1 MPLYD
6 VAKGRI
12 SRKTYKRIGVL
23 RDRNLSDLS
32 STNRGLENLLD
43 QLVTIPGG
51 SFLSGDVKA
60 IENIFSIGLTNPNY
74 LNVIGSASFV
84 STPTGGTTAFEPKVT
99 YQNRLDKFRVFAGEP
114 RLDGGNGLSARYYQN
129 DQINFNENSDF
140 VYGTDANTEESEVFL
155 NTTSLGSID
164 SDNFWESGNFE
175 YTNKIHPQSVK
186 ANTGV
191 KWEGYYVPTR
201 SGVSEFNVSSTGYY
215 TMDFQS
221 STYEENENNV
231 PISGIGNTYISA
243 MRVGLT
249 TTINCQFTG
258 NNTIQINDVS
268 DTSPLRTIGIGM
280 TVTGND
286 IDGTPIV
293 EQISINQNA
302 SFGVITLTPES
313 TNSTTKTSG
322 NGNVTFTR
330 KLGERVLK
338 RYSTPV
344 LISFRKYRIR
354 LRFFFPKNEDV
365 RKTIKAFNIDYFQP
379 GSGSFTHLRF
389 NSLYTLGYNFSNA
402 AKGSFNRFDD
412 QSVLFGGTNI
422 YTTPI
427 GLGSRDDSSK
437 YVKIKSR
444 KKVDITYSVK
454 KELGN
459 GDNRSTGIVR
469 QIKSL
474 NTTIG
479 NPIISFGITSQ
490 IEVGNY
496 VFGSGIPDG
505 TRVEK
510 IITNS
515 FIVLNLNPTS
525 TVSSNQL
532 TFINHR
538 GFVRKVTGS
547 CTNGTVTLSG
557 GTKIRAD
564 NPDETTT
571 VTDGQI
577 KMVIIGSDIPSFTQI
592 DSITSVTEF
601 NVVQPDGSSVNFNS
615 TDIFVYQ
622 SRGLK
627 DNSIIEFCDRSGTPP
642 ASLNV
647 KCLRAKVTS
656 GQFINIGPNIT
667 VEQGSTSNIAS
678 SGKLLGSYFGENGI
692 TISSITPN
700 SPAGFDTI
708 VLTSNILAPIP
719 NDSQFTYI
727 SNNGDFTDDRQFCC
741 PPNDTSPPFE
751 ASEEGLITKISS
763 NPQRPNLGIKD
774 GGGHIRFDNLT
785 IFKFSKNTN
794 TGADITGIINDVIN
808 SPITTYDKNIKI
820 KTGTSGEFNILA
832 SSTL

>member
-12 SRKTYKRIGVL
+12 SRKTYKRIGIL
-23 RDRNLSDLS
+23 RDQNLADLS
-32 STNRGLENLLD
+32 SSSRGLENLVD

-60 IENIFSIGLTNPNY
+60 IENIFSIGLTNGNY
-74 LNVIGSASFV
+74 LSVIGSSSFV
-84 STPTGGTTAFEPKVT
+84 STPTGGEAAFEPKIT

-114 RLDGGNGLSARYYQN
+114 RLNGGDGLTARYYQN

-140 VYGTDANTEESEVFL
+140 VYDTNVNTEESEVFL
-155 NTTSLGSID
+155 NTTSLGTID
-164 SDNFWESGNFE
+164 SDNFWEAGNFE

-201 SGVSEFNVSSTGYY
+201 TGITNFRISSTGYY

-221 STYEENENNV
+221 PTYEENANNI
-231 PISGIGNTYISA
+231 PTSGIGNTYVSG

-258 NNTIQINDVS
+258 NNTIVIGDAIR
-268 DTSPLRTIGIGM
+268 LRTIGIGM
-280 TVTGND
+280 TVTGSD
-286 IDGTPIV
+286 INGTPTV
-293 EQISINQNA
+293 EAISQSTGI
-302 SFGVITLTPES
+302 ITLTPES
-313 TNSTTKTSG
+313 GSSTTKTSG
-322 NGNVTFTR
+322 TGNVLFAR
-330 KLGERVLK
+330 KLGEEIISK
-338 RYSTPV
+338 FNTHI
-344 LISFRKYRIR
+344 LIAFQKYRIR
-354 LRFFFPKNEDV
+354 LRFFFPKNVDV
-365 RKTIKAFNIDYFQP
+365 RKTIKSFNVDYLKP
-379 GSGSFTHLRF
+379 GSGSHTHLRF
-389 NSLYTLGYNFSNA
+389 NNLYTLGYNFSDS
-402 AKGSFNRFDD
+402 AKGTFNKFDD
-412 QSVLFGGTNI
+412 QSVLSGGTNI

-427 GLGSRDDSSK
+427 GLGDRNDTSK
-437 YVKIKSR
+437 YVKVKSR

-469 QIKSL
+469 QIKTLS
-474 NTTIG
+474 TTID
-479 NPIISFGITSQ
+479 NPVLTYGITSQ

-496 VFGSGIPDG
+496 VFGTGIPDG
-505 TRVEK
+505 TRIAK
-510 IITNS
+510 IITNE
-515 FIVLNLNPTS
+515 FIILDSNPTS
-525 TVSSNQL
+525 SVASNELTV
-532 TFINHR
+532 INHR

-547 CTNGTVTLSG
+547 CTSGTVTLSG
-557 GTKIRAD
+557 GTKIRDD
-564 NPDETTT
+564 NPNEKTTI
-571 VTDGQI
+571 TDGQVG
-577 KMVIIGSDIPSFTQI
+577 MVIIGSNIPSFTKI
-592 DSITSVTEF
+592 DSITSVTQF
-601 NVVQPDGSSVNFNS
+601 NVGSAVNFNS

-627 DNSIIEFCDRSGTPP
+627 DNSIKKFCDRIGTPP
-642 ASLNV
+642 ATLNV

-656 GQFINIGPNIT
+656 GQFINIGSNVT
-667 VEQGSTSNIAS
+667 VVAGSTSNIAQ
-678 SGKLLGSYFGENGI
+678 SGILLGSYFGEDGI

-719 NDSQFTYI
+719 DDSQFTYI
-727 SNNGDFTDDRQFCC
+727 SNNGDFTDDRQLCC

-774 GGGHIRFDNLT
+774 GGGHIKFDNLT
-785 IFKFSKNTN
+785 IFKFAKNTT
-794 TGADITGIINDVIN
+794 TGADITGIINNVIN
-808 SPITTYDKNIKI
+808 DPTTTYDRNLQI
-820 KTGTSGEFNILA
+820 KTETSGTFNILV

>member
-32 STNRGLENLLD
+32 SPSRGLENLLD
-43 QLVTIPGG
+43 QLVTIDG

-60 IENIFSIGLTNPNY
+60 IENIFSIGLTNANY

-84 STPTGGTTAFEPKVT
+84 STPTGGEAAFEPKIT
-99 YQNRLDKFRVFAGEP
+99 YQNRLDKFKVFAGEP
-114 RLDGGNGLSARYYQN
+114 RLNGGNGLTARYYQN

-140 VYGTDANTEESEVFL
+140 VYDTNVNTEESEVFL
-155 NTTSLGSID
+155 NTTSLGAID
-164 SDNFWESGNFE
+164 SDNFWEAGNFE

-191 KWEGYYVPTR
+191 KWEGYYIPTR
-201 SGVSEFNVSSTGYY
+201 TGQTRFQISSTGYY

-221 STYEENENNV
+221 PTYEENADNV
-231 PISGIGNTYISA
+231 PISGIGNTYVSA

-249 TTINCQFTG
+249 TTINCSFTG
-258 NNTIQINDVS
+258 TNSIAIGDATR
-268 DTSPLRTIGIGM
+268 LRTIGVGM
-280 TVTGND
+280 TVTGSD
-286 IDGTPIV
+286 INGTPTV
-293 EQISINQNA
+293 ESINRTSGA
-302 SFGVITLTPES
+302 IVLTPES
-313 TNSTTKTSG
+313 GNSNSTGKTSG
-322 NGNVTFTR
+322 SGNVLFAR
-330 KLGERVLK
+330 ELGKTVTQHFD
-338 RYSTPV
+338 TPI
-344 LISFRKYRIR
+344 LIAFQKYRIR
-354 LRFFFPKNEDV
+354 LRFFFPKNVDV
-365 RKTIKAFNIDYFQP
+365 RKTTKAFFIDYLSP
-379 GSGSFTHLRF
+379 GSTTFAHLRF
-389 NSLYTLGYNFSNA
+389 NNLYTLGYDFSDS
-402 AKGSFNRFDD
+402 AKGNFNKFDD

-427 GLGSRDDSSK
+427 GIGSRNESSK
-437 YVKIKSR
+437 YVKVKSR

-454 KELGN
+454 RELGN

-469 QIKSL
+469 QIKILS
-474 NTTIG
+474 TVVD
-479 NPIISFGITSQ
+479 NPVISYGITSQ

-496 VFGSGIPDG
+496 VFGTGIPDG
-505 TRVEK
+505 ARIAKLV
-510 IITNS
+510 TNQ
-515 FIVLNLNPTS
+515 FIVLDSNPTS
-525 TVSSNQL
+525 SVTSNQL

-547 CTNGTVTLSG
+547 CSNGTVTLSG
-557 GTKIRAD
+557 GTQIKSSD
-564 NPDETTT
+564 PGSLTTI
-571 VTDGQI
+571 TDGQVG
-577 KMVIIGSDIPSFTQI
+577 MVIIGSGIPSFTKI
-592 DSITSVTEF
+592 DSITSVTQF
-601 NVVQPDGSSVNFNS
+601 NVVEPNGSSVNFSS

-627 DNSIIEFCDRSGTPP
+627 DNSIIEFCDRSQTPPP

-656 GQFINIGPNIT
+656 GQFINIGRNVT

-692 TISSITPN
+692 SISSITPN

-719 NDSQFTYI
+719 DDSQFTYI
-727 SNNGDFTDDRQFCC
+727 SNSGVYTDDRQLCC

-763 NPQRPNLGIKD
+763 NPQRPNLGIQD
-774 GGGHIRFDNLT
+774 GGGHIKFDNLT
-785 IFKFSKNTN
+785 LFKFAKNTN
-794 TGADITGIINDVIN
+794 TGADITGIINNVIN
-808 SPITTYDKNIKI
+808 DPVTTYDKNIQI
-820 KTGTSGEFNILA
+820 KTETSGTFNILA
-832 SSTL
+832 SSTP

>member
-12 SRKTYKRIGVL
+12 SRKTYKRLGIL
-23 RDRNLSDLS
+23 RDQNLADLS
-32 STNRGLENLLD
+32 SPSRGLENLLD

-51 SFLSGDVKA
+51 SFLSNDVKA
-60 IENIFSIGLTNPNY
+60 IENIFSIGLTNGNY
-74 LNVIGSASFV
+74 LSVIGSASFV
-84 STPTGGTTAFEPKVT
+84 STPTGGETAFEPKIT

-114 RLDGGNGLSARYYQN
+114 RLNGGDGLTAKYYQN
-129 DQINFNENSDF
+129 DQINFNTHADF
-140 VYGTDANTEESEVFL
+140 VYDTNVNTEESEVFL
-155 NTTSLGSID
+155 NTTNLGTIEP
-164 SDNFWESGNFE
+164 DNFWEVGNFE

-201 SGVSEFNVSSTGYY
+201 TGKAIFRISSTGYY

-221 STYEENENNV
+221 PTYEENANNV
-231 PISGIGNTYISA
+231 PISGIGNTYISTA
-243 MRVGLT
+243 RVGLT

-258 NNTIQINDVS
+258 NNTIVIGDAIR
-268 DTSPLRTIGIGM
+268 LRTIGVGM
-280 TVTGND
+280 TVTGSD
-286 IDGTPIV
+286 INGTPTV
-293 EQISINQNA
+293 EVISRSTGI
-302 SFGVITLTPES
+302 ITLTPES
-313 TNSTTKTSG
+313 GNSTTKTSG
-322 NGNVTFTR
+322 TGNVLFAR
-330 KLGERVLK
+330 EIGEIVHQDFE
-338 RYSTPV
+338 TPV
-344 LISFRKYRIR
+344 LIAFQKYRIR
-354 LRFFFPKNEDV
+354 LRFFFPKNIDV
-365 RKTIKAFNIDYFQP
+365 RKTTKSFNFDYFQP
-379 GSGSFTHLRF
+379 GFGNYTDLRF
-389 NSLYTLGYNFSNA
+389 NYLYTLGYDFSDS
-402 AKGSFNRFDD
+402 AKGSFNKFDD
-412 QSVLFGGTNI
+412 QSVLSGGTNL

-427 GLGSRDDSSK
+427 GIGSRDDNSK
-437 YVKIKSR
+437 YVKIKST

-469 QIKSL
+469 QIKTLS
-474 NTTIG
+474 TTA
-479 NPIISFGITSQ
+479 NDPVLSFGITSQ

-496 VFGSGIPDG
+496 VFGTDIPDG
-505 TRVEK
+505 TRIAK
-510 IITNS
+510 IITNQFVILDS
-515 FIVLNLNPTS
+515 NPTS

-547 CTNGTVTLSG
+547 CTSGTVTLSG

-564 NPDETTT
+564 NPDSNTLN
-571 VTDGQI
+571 TDGQEE
-577 KMVIIGSDIPSFTQI
+577 MVIIGSGIPSFTKI
-592 DSITSVTEF
+592 NSITSVTEF
-601 NVVQPDGSSVNFNS
+601 DVVQPSGSSVNFSS

-627 DNSIIEFCDRSGTPP
+627 DNSIRKFCNRITPP
-642 ASLNV
+642 ATLNV

-667 VEQGSTSNIAS
+667 VEQGSTSNIAQ

-708 VLTSNILAPIP
+708 VLSSNILAPIP

-727 SNNGDFTDDRQFCC
+727 SNNSPYTDDRQLCC

-763 NPQRPNLGIKD
+763 NPQRPNLGIQD
-774 GGGHIRFDNLT
+774 GGGHIKFDNLT
-785 IFKFSKNTN
+785 LFKFAKNTN
-794 TGADITGIINDVIN
+794 TGVDITGIINNVIN
-808 SPITTYDKNIKI
+808 DPITTYDKNIKI
-820 KTGTSGEFNILA
+820 KTETSGTFNILA
-832 SSTL
+832 SSTP